1 MPTQTTNTAIGV
13 DFSGSRWIIAPGVIV
28 SGGGAVSVFDD
39 SILVNYGSILTTD
52 APGVAFSNG
61 GGHAYNEKNGIMT
74 GNIGISVATGHAVS
88 ITNRGD
94 VLGLLDHGIFAQTIG
109 NFTITNTATGEIVGA
124 RSGVAVSAA
133 SGANATI
140 KNAGVIEGG
149 EHGIWLSSVLPAI
162 PAIVNTG
169 TISGELNAIL
179 AETGARLNVD
189 NSGKLIG
196 HVRGTWADQVDKVTN
211 TGAIKGSVFLGSGN
225 DRYIGVATIDDI
237 SVSGKVS
244 GTVFGQ
250 GGNDTLT
257 GGNGVDRLDGGAG
270 NDKLSG
276 GGGNDTLVG
285 GSGDDTLDGGAGNDL
300 LSGGAGK
307 DKMTGGSGVDAFR
320 FNTALAASNVDT
332 ITDFKINTDKI
343 QIDDAIF
350 AAVGTSLTADEF
362 VANASGTAKNGAQH
376 ILYDTTDGRLFY
388 DPDGNG
394 AQARVHFATLKAGL
408 ALDHLDF
415 VVI

>member
-52 APGVAFSNG
+52 APGVSFSNG

-74 GNIGISVATGHAVS
+74 GNIGIAVVTAYAVS
-88 ITNRGD
+88 ITNRGE
-94 VLGLLDHGIFAQTIG
+94 VFGLSSHGIVVQT
-109 NFTITNTATGEIVGA
+109 NDNLTITNTATGEIVGV
-124 RSGVAVSAA
+124 RSGVFVSETL
-133 SGANATI
+133 GDNATI
-140 KNAGVIEGG
+140 KNAGLIEAGDY
-149 EHGIWLSSVLPAI
+149 GIWLANPVGAAPV
-162 PAIVNTG
+162 IVNSG
-169 TISGELNAIL
+169 TISGEIDAIL
-179 AETGARLNVD
+179 AQYGARLNVD

-196 HVRGTWADQVDKVTN
+196 HVRSISTDQVDKVTN
-211 TGAIKGSVFLGSGN
+211 TGAIKGNVVLGSGN
-225 DRYIGVATIDDI
+225 DRYIGIATIDDI

-244 GTVFGQ
+244 GRVFGQ

-270 NDKLSG
+270 NDKVSG
-276 GGGNDTLVG
+276 GGGNDILSG
-285 GSGDDTLDGGAGNDL
+285 GSGDDTLNGGAGNDL
-300 LSGGAGK
+300 LNGGTGK
-307 DKMTGGSGVDAFR
+307 DKMTGASGVDVFR

-332 ITDFKINTDKI
+332 ITDFQINTDKV
-343 QIDDAIF
+343 QLENAIF
-350 AAVGTSLTADEF
+350 AAIGTSLTASEF
-362 VANASGTAKNGAQH
+362 VANVSGTAKNGAQH

-415 VVI
+415 ELF